1 MSRFSLEN
9 FTKKQ
14 DSPSIPSWAT
24 GKPLQEKLY
33 LTVLDIIK
41 ELEEKLENPKLAS
54 RLKPTQR
61 SLVLA
66 QIAERAG
73 VTRSNIR
80 KDRMTEL
87 ISLIDRENER
97 LGKLWKIASTKANQ
111 GRNLSKPEL
120 ELKKTELEKAVAE
133 VENRQLHEYFDKAVN
148 SRILDSQKE
157 LTEKYH
163 TLQAEYNEAIKKAA
177 NRDEQIKTY
186 IRELSD
192 ATQTIQQLKQ
202 RVSELETQ
210 LDKIR
215 KGVS

>member
-1 MSRFSLEN
+1 M
-9 FTKKQ
+9 
-14 DSPSIPSWAT
+14 
-24 GKPLQEKLY
+24 
-33 LTVLDIIK
+33 
-41 ELEEKLENPKLAS
+41 
-54 RLKPTQR
+54 
-61 SLVLA
+61 
-66 QIAERAG
+66 
-73 VTRSNIR
+73 
-80 KDRMTEL
+80 
-87 ISLIDRENER
+87 
-97 LGKLWKIASTKANQ
+97 
-111 GRNLSKPEL
+111 
-120 ELKKTELEKAVAE
+120 KTD
-133 VENRQLHEYFDKAVN
+133 NCMN
-148 SRILDSQKE
+148 TSRILDSQKE